1 MLGRRSMSRSGS
13 KRSFRKGASRV
24 HRLNS
29 SMSSGAKFVMRGGI
43 RL

>member
-1 MLGRRSMSRSGS
+1 MRRRRMSKSSSR
-13 KRSFRKGASRV
+13 RSFRKGASNV

-29 SMSSGAKFVMRGGI
+29 SSGSTYAMRGGI